1 MPKHVHNVGTML
13 LEDGLLTEAQLDDAI
28 NSQEESGLPLVS
40 VLLDEGLVDEA
51 DLMKA
56 VARRLGIQYV
66 DLSEVTVDPAAAAL
80 VPENLRSRYGALP

>member
-28 NSQEESGLPLVS
+28 ASQEESGLPLVS
-40 VLLDEGLVDEA
+40 VLLDGGLVEEA

-56 VARRLGIQYV
+56 VARRLGIEYELR
-66 DLSEVTVDPAAAAL
+66 DGEAL
-80 VPENLRSRYGALP
+80 LPGHEIEARHGQRGWQ